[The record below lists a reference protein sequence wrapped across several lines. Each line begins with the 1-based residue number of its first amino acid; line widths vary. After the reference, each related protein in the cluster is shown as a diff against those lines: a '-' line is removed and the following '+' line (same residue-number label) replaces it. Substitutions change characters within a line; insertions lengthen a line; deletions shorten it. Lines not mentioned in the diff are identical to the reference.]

1 VAARVYDQL
10 MPSIFFSTD
19 GVIDARTLAVM
30 SKSFVELKLLPKEQD
45 LSQFVTDRFL
55 PGKG

>member
-1 VAARVYDQL
+1 
-10 MPSIFFSTD
+10 
-19 GVIDARTLAVM
+19 M

-45 LSQFVTDRFL
+45 LAQFVTDRFL

>member
-1 VAARVYDQL
+1 MPALVAGTHVLR
-10 MPSIFFSTD
+10 PSSKK
-19 GVIDARTLAVM
+19 GAVM

-55 PGKG
+55 LGKG